1 MERRIVVELMPEETA
16 LLVVDPQN
24 AFCHPDGTLGRS
36 GVDVAPLVKVVPN
49 IARLVRL
56 CDARGIPAIYT
67 RHTNHL
73 VDRGRDR
80 HRIAPHTAKRAT
92 VACQPG
98 SWDAEFVDE
107 LRELVTPGA
116 HVLEKHRW
124 SAFYGTRLDPLLR
137 ILGKRLL
144 IVCGT
149 TTNAC
154 IDTTVRDA
162 YMRDFDVVVPRECV
176 AGVRPDWN
184 EAALGV
190 WAHYVGEVVALS
202 ELTAQ
207 LEPAGA
213 RA

>member
-1 MERRIVVELMPEETA
+1 MVEVVPEEAA

-36 GVDVAPLVKVVPN
+36 GVDVAPLAAVVPS

-56 CDARGIPAIYT
+56 CEARGIPAIYT

-73 VDRGRDR
+73 VDKGRDR
-80 HRIAPHTAKRAT
+80 HRITPHTAKRAT

-98 SWDAEFVDE
+98 SWDAEFVEE
-107 LRELVTPGA
+107 LHPLIAPAA

-137 ILGKRLL
+137 VLGTRLL
-144 IVCGT
+144 IICGT

-162 YMRDFDVVVPRECV
+162 YMRDFDVVVPRDCV
-176 AGVRPDWN
+176 AGVRQDWHQ
-184 EAALGV
+184 AAVAV
-190 WAHYVGEVVALS
+190 WAHYAAEVVALD
-202 ELTAQ
+202 ELAGQ
-207 LEPAGA
+207 LEVEGAGA
-213 RA
+213 

>member
-1 MERRIVVELMPEETA
+1 VVELIPSETA
-16 LLVVDPQN
+16 LLIVDAQN

-36 GVDVAPLVKVVPN
+36 GVDVAPLAAVVPG

-56 CDARGIPAIYT
+56 CEAHGIPTIYT
-67 RHTNHL
+67 LHTNHL
-73 VDRGRDR
+73 VDEGRNR

-107 LRELVTPGA
+107 LGALVTPSS
-116 HVLEKHRW
+116 HVIEKHRW
-124 SAFYGTRLDPLLR
+124 SAFYGTRLDPLLN
-137 ILGKRLL
+137 ILGTRLL

-154 IDTTVRDA
+154 IDSTVRDA
-162 YMRDFDVVVPRECV
+162 YMRDYDVVVPRDCV
-176 AGVRPDWN
+176 AGVRQDWHD
-184 EAALGV
+184 AALGV
-190 WAHYVGEVVALS
+190 LAHYAGEVVALS
-202 ELTAQ
+202 EVAAQ
-207 LEPAGA
+207 LAPEGA

>member
-1 MERRIVVELMPEETA
+1 VVELVPSDTA

-36 GVDVAPLVKVVPN
+36 GVDVTPLAAVVPN

-56 CDARGIPAIYT
+56 CEAHGIATIYT

-73 VDRGRDR
+73 VDEGRNR
-80 HRIAPHTAKRAT
+80 HRITPHTAKRAT

-98 SWDAEFVDE
+98 TWDAEFVDE
-107 LRELVTPGA
+107 LGALVTPSS
-116 HVLEKHRW
+116 HVIEKHRW
-124 SAFYGTRLDPLLR
+124 SAFYGTRLQPLLG
-137 ILGKRLL
+137 ILGTRLL

-154 IDTTVRDA
+154 IDSTVRDA

-176 AGVRPDWN
+176 AGVRQDWH
-184 EAALGV
+184 EAALAV
-190 WAHYVGEVVALS
+190 LAHYAGEVVTLS
-202 ELTAQ
+202 ELAEQ
-207 LEPAGA
+207 LAPEGA